1 MSTWRI
7 AGVQMDCLL
16 GNKSANWAEIR
27 RRLHEAAALE
37 ARLILFPECALS
49 GYGFA
54 SKEQALPHAESIPGP
69 TTRELSEECRKLK
82 IWAAMGMLE
91 HEETTGRLFNACALV
106 GPAGEMFSYRKLHLP
121 FLGVDRFVT
130 PGDRPLAVHDLGG
143 LRVGINI
150 CYDGSF
156 PEGSRVLA
164 LMGADLI
171 LLPTNWPTKALCTA
185 QYLSA
190 ARALENRVFYMAV
203 NRTGD
208 ESGFHFIGQSRIHD
222 CTGDLLAVCDHDRPA
237 ILVAEI
243 DPARARQ
250 KRIVHV
256 PGEYEIDRVNDRRPE
271 MYGLLT
277 EPCKGG
283 S

>member
-1 MSTWRI
+1 
-7 AGVQMDCLL
+7 MDCQL
-16 GNKSANWAEIR
+16 GNKAANWTEIR
-27 RRLHEAAALE
+27 RRLREAAALE

-49 GYGFA
+49 GYGFS

-69 TTRELSEECRKLK
+69 TTRELSEECRKLET
-82 IWAAMGMLE
+82 WAALGMLE
-91 HEETTGRLFNACALV
+91 HEESTGRLFNSCALI
-106 GPAGEMFSYRKLHLP
+106 GPAGEVFSYRKLHLP

-156 PEGSRVLA
+156 PEAARVLA

-171 LLPTNWPTKALCTA
+171 LLPTNWPTKAMCTA
-185 QYLSA
+185 QYLAA

-203 NRTGD
+203 NRIGD
-208 ESGFHFIGQSRIHD
+208 EAGFHFIGQSRIHD
-222 CTGDLLAVCDHDRPA
+222 CTGDLLALCDHDRPA
-237 ILVAEI
+237 ILAAEI
-243 DPARARQ
+243 DPGRARQ
-250 KRIVHV
+250 KRIVHI
-256 PGEYEIDRVNDRRPE
+256 PGEYEIDRVHDRRPE

-277 EPCKGG
+277 EP
-283 S
+283 SPPN